1 MVTTNHADEEP
12 WLLSS
17 APYTSITDNTN
28 SETSRKTRETDRET
42 GTELYKALEEGHLH
56 SHCNAHQR
64 FRPARIIRDTYGCR
78 R

>member
-1 MVTTNHADEEP
+1 MLTTNHADEEP

-28 SETSRKTRETDRET
+28 SEASRKTRETDRET

-56 SHCNAHQR
+56 SHWNTHQHSC
-64 FRPARIIRDTYGCR
+64 PTRIIPDTYSCR